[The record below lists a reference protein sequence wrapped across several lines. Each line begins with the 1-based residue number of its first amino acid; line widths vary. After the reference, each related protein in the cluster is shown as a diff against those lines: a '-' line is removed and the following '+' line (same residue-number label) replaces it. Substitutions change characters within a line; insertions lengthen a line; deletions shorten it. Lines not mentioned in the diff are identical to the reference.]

1 MFCCSTSELC
11 GGDEWIFLN
20 ENDTNNSSVSNDFQ
34 EDLYESADNIRG
46 VAYRIVAPII
56 VVVGI
61 LGNILNLTV
70 MTKPFLKGS
79 TRLFLISLAISDL
92 SVMITVIP
100 MVFRLNDYYGTSF
113 EAAFFHAHVELL
125 LTNIFITASVLIVLC
140 LTIERYFSVC
150 LPTIF
155 RSLHTKKNAR
165 ICIMWCYI
173 IALLVSLPLTVLK
186 RVCLMSK
193 NSKTTCEHWE
203 FQENVT
209 VTNTTYW
216 TAYLWLSEFLIRLG
230 PCVILG
236 VLNILIIKKFRQVT
250 EKRKFLLAALS
261 QSSTKPDAK
270 SLKNKKYQAEKRLI
284 VLLRAIVVLF
294 FITMTPSSILSLI
307 YSEMQEKTI
316 GFQVFRAAANNLELA
331 NFAFNFYVYFL
342 CSKEFRTALVNVF
355 TGCYVSDDEL
365 SDAENGEMD
374 VPTNTH

>member
-1 MFCCSTSELC
+1 M
-11 GGDEWIFLN
+11 
-20 ENDTNNSSVSNDFQ
+20 
-34 EDLYESADNIRG
+34 
-46 VAYRIVAPII
+46 APII

-79 TRLFLISLAISDL
+79 TRLFLISLAVSDL

-100 MVFRLNDYYGTSF
+100 MVFRLNNYYGTTF
-113 EAAFFHAHVELL
+113 EAAFFHAHLELL

-150 LPTIF
+150 HPTIF

-165 ICIMWCYI
+165 ICIMWCYV
-173 IALLVSLPLTVLK
+173 IAILVSLPLTVLK
-186 RVCLMSK
+186 RVCLLN
-193 NSKTTCEHWE
+193 NSQKMTCEHWE

-209 VTNTTYW
+209 VTSTIYW

-236 VLNILIIKKFRQVT
+236 ILNILIIRKFRQVT
-250 EKRKFLLAALS
+250 EKRKLLLAALS
-261 QSSTKPDAK
+261 QSRNKTETK

-307 YSEMQEKTI
+307 YSEMQERTI

-355 TGCYVSDDEL
+355 TGCCSSDDEH
-365 SDAENGEMD
+365 SDIDNGDLD
-374 VPTNTH
+374 VPTNTN